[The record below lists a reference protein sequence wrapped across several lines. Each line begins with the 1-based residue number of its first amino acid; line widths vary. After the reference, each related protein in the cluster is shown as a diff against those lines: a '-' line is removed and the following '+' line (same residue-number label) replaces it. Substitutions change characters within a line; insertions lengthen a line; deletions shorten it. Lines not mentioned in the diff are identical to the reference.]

1 MANIAQDVK
10 DIIVD
15 KLGVPAAE
23 ITENASFQNDL
34 GADSL
39 DVVELLMTIE
49 EKYGITV
56 PDDEVQNLRTIRL
69 MSEYIE
75 NNAN

>member
-1 MANIAQDVK
+1 MLEQIIETIAKQLKVDPATITPDT
-10 DIIVD
+10 DIID
-15 KLGVPAAE
+15 
-23 ITENASFQNDL
+23 DL

-49 EKYGITV
+49 DKFGIVV
-56 PDDEVQNLRTIRL
+56 PDDEVTNLRTIAK

-75 NNAN
+75 ENID

>member
-1 MANIAQDVK
+1 MIEEIIEIIAKQLKADVNDITPDT
-10 DIIVD
+10 DIID
-15 KLGVPAAE
+15 
-23 ITENASFQNDL
+23 DL

-49 EKYGITV
+49 DKYGITV

-75 NNAN
+75 NNAD

>member
-1 MANIAQDVK
+1 MINEIIEIIAKQLKVDAADITPDT
-10 DIIVD
+10 DIID
-15 KLGVPAAE
+15 
-23 ITENASFQNDL
+23 DL

-49 EKYGITV
+49 DNYGITV

-75 NNAN
+75 SNNN

>member
-1 MANIAQDVK
+1 MIEEIIEIIAKQLKVA
-10 DIIVD
+10 
-15 KLGVPAAE
+15 AAE
-23 ITENASFQNDL
+23 ITPDTDIMDDL

-49 EKYGITV
+49 DKYGITV
-56 PDDEVQNLRTIRL
+56 PDDEVQNLRTIAL

-75 NNAN
+75 NNAD

>member
-1 MANIAQDVK
+1 MIEEIIQIIAKQLKVDVN
-10 DIIVD
+10 
-15 KLGVPAAE
+15 E
-23 ITENASFQNDL
+23 ITPDTDIMDDL

-49 EKYGITV
+49 DKYGITV

-75 NNAN
+75 NNEN

>member
-1 MANIAQDVK
+1 MIEEIIEIIAKQLK
-10 DIIVD
+10 RGVD
-15 KLGVPAAE
+15 E
-23 ITENASFQNDL
+23 ITPDTDIMDDL

-49 EKYGITV
+49 DKYGITV

-75 NNAN
+75 NNAD

>member
-1 MANIAQDVK
+1 MINEIIEIIAKQLKVDAADITPDT
-10 DIIVD
+10 DIID
-15 KLGVPAAE
+15 
-23 ITENASFQNDL
+23 DL

-49 EKYGITV
+49 DKYGITV
-56 PDDEVQNLRTIRL
+56 PDDEVQNLRTIKL

-75 NNAN
+75 NN

>member
-1 MANIAQDVK
+1 MINEIIEIIAKQLKTDVSVITPDT
-10 DIIVD
+10 DIID
-15 KLGVPAAE
+15 
-23 ITENASFQNDL
+23 DL

-49 EKYGITV
+49 DRYGITV
-56 PDDEVQNLRTIRL
+56 PDDEVQNLRTIKL

-75 NNAN
+75 NNNN